1 MSPNDVLS
9 ARNRLATLTRHHGRQ
24 HPDTLK
30 ARAALTEA
38 KLRRDIIA
46 ADDLDASQR
55 ARLAGLILGGA
66 A

>member
-1 MSPNDVLS
+1 MSPNDVLT
-9 ARNRLATLTRHHGRQ
+9 ARNRLATTSRHHGPN

-46 ADDLDASQR
+46 AVGLTADQR
-55 ARLAGLILGGA
+55 ARLAALMLGGA